1 MQRPILHNFS
11 VFFIN
16 SQLRFLRRTYSAATI
31 MFGVRQLFLLVFLWK
46 FIAIFAGNFTV
57 SVEWYP
63 EKFRTYSFNRN
74 IFGECILSLQE
85 DMVRC
90 MRNHRFQE
98 IEDQWRY
105 NPKNVTYLAVNCLK
119 QVRIII
125 FLISC
130 FLYTKFYKLYH
141 FDFFKLGL

>member
-1 MQRPILHNFS
+1 
-11 VFFIN
+11 
-16 SQLRFLRRTYSAATI
+16 
-31 MFGVRQLFLLVFLWK
+31 MFGVRQLFLLVIIGKVL
-46 FIAIFAGNFTV
+46 AIFAGNFTV

-63 EKFRTYSFNRN
+63 EKYRTYSFNRN

-105 NPKNVTYLAVNCLK
+105 NPENVTYLAVNCLK
-119 QVRIII
+119 QVRV
-125 FLISC
+125 LNND
-130 FLYTKFYKLYH
+130 FYKLYH
-141 FDFFKLGL
+141 FILYTWFIRKSLYVFILFEQFQIINTCKLDNNIFQRNIKYEHKNY